1 MSLQMQRVHEE
12 HGCETL
18 MATLSR
24 RLLPSAAILILLVA
38 IGLNI
43 STGGSVLTVAIFGF
57 GLIMVVFSWY
67 LFEATSRSNERG
79 SSPIKAKHASGKTL
93 DKFASSELDSEL
105 PDPLE
110 AGFEIPLM

>member
-1 MSLQMQRVHEE
+1 MQRVHEE
-12 HGCETL
+12 HGCETF

-24 RLLPSAAILILLVA
+24 RLLPSAAILILLAA

-57 GLIMVVFSWY
+57 GLIMVVFSWF
-67 LFEATSRSNERG
+67 LFEASSRSRERG
-79 SSPIKAKHASGKTL
+79 SSPIKANYASGKPQN
-93 DKFASSELDSEL
+93 KFASSEQDKEL

>member
-12 HGCETL
+12 HGCERL

-24 RLLPSAAILILLVA
+24 RLLPSAAVLILLAA
-38 IGLNI
+38 IGLNV

-67 LFEATSRSNERG
+67 LFEASSRSNERG
-79 SSPIKAKHASGKTL
+79 ASPIKANYASGKPI
-93 DKFASSELDSEL
+93 DKFASNEHDSEL